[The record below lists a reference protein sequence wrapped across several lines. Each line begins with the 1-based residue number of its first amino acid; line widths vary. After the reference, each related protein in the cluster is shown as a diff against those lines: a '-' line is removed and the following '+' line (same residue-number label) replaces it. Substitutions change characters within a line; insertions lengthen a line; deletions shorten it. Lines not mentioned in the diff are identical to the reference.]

1 MHIQVSFL
9 YSDSQNHDSRYLQD
23 HASDHRFS
31 QATDYVLRMADLCA
45 QIQAYSS
52 HNHDTHTHPFT
63 HLIALYPGLPG
74 WAGTRKVKPIWIL
87 LKRELSLIHI

>member
-1 MHIQVSFL
+1 MSFL

-52 HNHDTHTHPFT
+52 HNHDTHTPVYPFNGPLSRT
-63 HLIALYPGLPG
+63 
-74 WAGTRKVKPIWIL
+74 TRVGRYQKGKTNL
-87 LKRELSLIHI
+87 DFTEARDSE